1 MLLGQCLR
9 PSFCWFSNKISILKW
24 NLSSTLSISERILRK
39 FLENVLRKVYSLFQ
53 PVIKFLLKVTLSTFI
68 YYYNRFILTM
78 DIISSLKSEALNI
91 FKIIE
96 TFIELHYSMKPLK
109 VVFCFIR
116 IESILFCHLFKMIF
130 TEHSDFVFVY
140 FTVVWKK
147 ICY

>member
-1 MLLGQCLR
+1 
-9 PSFCWFSNKISILKW
+9 
-24 NLSSTLSISERILRK
+24 
-39 FLENVLRKVYSLFQ
+39 
-53 PVIKFLLKVTLSTFI
+53 
-68 YYYNRFILTM
+68 M

-140 FTVVWKK
+140 FTVV
-147 ICY
+147 